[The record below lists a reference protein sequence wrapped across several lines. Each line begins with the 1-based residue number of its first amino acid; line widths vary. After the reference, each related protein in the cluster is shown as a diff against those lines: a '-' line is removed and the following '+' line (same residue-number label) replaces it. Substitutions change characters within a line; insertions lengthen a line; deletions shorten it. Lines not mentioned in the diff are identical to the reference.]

1 MKIERLLS
9 IVMLLINRRMVRAKE
24 LAELFEVSIRT
35 IYRDIDAI
43 NQAGI
48 PILTSQGAN
57 GGISLMEGY
66 RLDHKLLTNH
76 DFASIVTALP
86 SISTSYG
93 HKSNQLLLEKINSFI
108 PDAHSEQFNRMTKQ
122 FIVDFS
128 SWGEQTHL
136 EGKIAQ
142 LKLAI
147 EELRPVSFTYCSA
160 NGNVTQRIV
169 EPYTLILKKQSW
181 YLYAFC
187 RTREQFRLFKLF
199 RMKDVNMQAE
209 NFIRQDISLDDKPW
223 QQDWNAPENLQTVC
237 LRFNN
242 KAKHLAEEW
251 FGVENVV
258 EDENGKYV
266 VSVSFPEDHWLYG
279 FILSF
284 GPEVEVLEP
293 EHIRQIIKE
302 MAQRVADLY

>member
-1 MKIERLLS
+1 MKLERLLS
-9 IVMLLINRRMVRAKE
+9 IVMLLMNRRMVRAKE
-24 LAELFEVSIRT
+24 LADLFEVSIRT

-66 RLDHKLLTNH
+66 RMDHKLLTNH
-76 DFASIVTALP
+76 DLAAIVTALQ

-93 HKSNQLLLEKINSFI
+93 DKGNQLLLEKISSFV
-108 PDAHSEQFNRMTKQ
+108 PAAHSEEFNLRTKQ
-122 FIVDFS
+122 FIVDFT
-128 SWGEQTHL
+128 SWGDQTHL
-136 EGKIAQ
+136 EEKIVQ
-142 LKLAI
+142 LKQAI
-147 EELRPVSFTYCSA
+147 EQLLPVSFTYCSA
-160 NGNVTQRIV
+160 SGDVTQRMV
-169 EPYTLILKKQSW
+169 EPYTLVLKKDSW
-181 YLYAFC
+181 YLYAYC

-199 RMKDVNMQAE
+199 RMKDVIVRDKS
-209 NFIRQDISLDDKPW
+209 FIRQDISLDELPW
-223 QQDWNAPENLQTVC
+223 QQEWHAPANLQTVQ

-258 EDENGKYV
+258 EDEKGKYV
-266 VSVSFPEDHWLYG
+266 VSASFPEDHWLYG

-284 GPEVEVLEP
+284 GQEVEVLEP
-293 EHIRQIIKE
+293 EHIRQKIKQI
-302 MAQRVADLY
+302 AQHVADLY